1 MAATAS
7 LTPRTAVLRP
17 GKRLHLCDDE
27 ELVRCVRA
35 GDVAAFE
42 AIYDRHH
49 RGILSFCR
57 HMLGSREEAE
67 DAVQH
72 TFIAAHR
79 DITGS
84 DKPLRLKA
92 WLYTIARNRCLSV
105 LRARR
110 EQVALDDF
118 EPSVDGLSAA
128 VQHRQDLRDL
138 LADVHRLPEDQRA
151 ALVLAELGALAH
163 EEIAMTLGV
172 RKEKVKALIFQAR
185 ESLGNS
191 RRARETDCREI
202 QEQLAVL
209 RGGALRRTTIRRHVE
224 VCDACRAFKD
234 EVQRQRAGFAV
245 ILPVAPTL
253 ALKQTVLT
261 SAAAAGGAAAA
272 GAGTGGLLGVLGAQ
286 SFTAKALVTLTVAG
300 GGAGAAVLGGGDASL
315 APAEAGA
322 RDAVLA
328 LRERADRVAAERARD
343 FAVARAPAT
352 GRARRPAA
360 TPAAPADARTRDG
373 KDQDRDK
380 DKKKGKKKG
389 KKGKADA
396 KGRANGKGV
405 GVTGEHP
412 GRGRPDFEPPR
423 PQTPPGQAKKADG
436 SASGPAAPPARSE
449 RPATGRRGP
458 KLKNHKKVQRVI
470 APKQVRAPSLPSV
483 PRGQGVPGV
492 PPKLDG
498 VHDRGKH
505 IGEAT
510 KDAGDAAG
518 QATPSAG

>member
-17 GKRLHLCDDE
+17 GRRLHSCDDT

-72 TFIAAHR
+72 TFIAAHK

-128 VQHRQDLRDL
+128 VERRQDLRDL
-138 LADVHRLPEDQRA
+138 LADVSRLPEEQRA
-151 ALVLAELGALAH
+151 ALVLAELGALSH
-163 EEIAMTLGV
+163 EDIAMTLEV
-172 RKEKVKALIFQAR
+172 RKDKVKALIFQAR
-185 ESLGNS
+185 ESLANS
-191 RRARETDCREI
+191 RRARDTDCREI

-224 VCDACRAFKD
+224 ACAACATFKD
-234 EVQRQRAGFAV
+234 EVQRQRAGLAL
-245 ILPVAPTL
+245 ILPVAPTF
-253 ALKQTVLT
+253 ALKQTVLA

-272 GAGTGGLLGVLGAQ
+272 GAGTGGLFAALGAK
-286 SFTAKALVTLTVAG
+286 SFTAKALVTLTLAG
-300 GGAGAAVLGGGDASL
+300 GGAGAAVLGGDSVTL
-315 APAEAGA
+315 APAESHA

-328 LRERADRVAAERARD
+328 LRDRADRVAEQRAQD
-343 FAVARAPAT
+343 HAAARAQSARPGGPAASAPAT
-352 GRARRPAA
+352 TGDRDRGDQARRGDRKPKRPAKVKGPA
-360 TPAAPADARTRDG
+360 GGGPAFTP
-373 KDQDRDK
+373 
-380 DKKKGKKKG
+380 
-389 KKGKADA
+389 
-396 KGRANGKGV
+396 
-405 GVTGEHP
+405 P
-412 GRGRPDFEPPR
+412 GPPH
-423 PQTPPGQAKKADG
+423 TPPGQIVRERTPAATAPG
-436 SASGPAAPPARSE
+436 SGPPAHGN
-449 RPATGRRGP
+449 GRKPGDRGGA
-458 KLKNHKKVQRVI
+458 KAKDHKKVQHD
-470 APKQVRAPSLPSV
+470 ATTKQVPAAPTLPGS
-483 PRGQGVPGV
+483 RGRGVPGV
-492 PPKLDG
+492 PPKRDG

-505 IGEAT
+505 TG
-510 KDAGDAAG
+510 DAGGNPADDVRG
-518 QATPSAG
+518 QLPKLVD